1 MTVKK
6 GKHQTFTRN
15 ALLVNLLLSE
25 NILFCV
31 LSKVHWFTNFFF
43 QDTVIKK
50 NKTVKQKSKAGLVA
64 KEK

>member
-15 ALLVNLLLSE
+15 ALFVNLLLSE

-31 LSKVHWFTNFFF
+31 LSKVHWFTIFFSR
-43 QDTVIKK
+43 QGYQQ
-50 NKTVKQKSKAGLVA
+50 NKTVKQKSKVRLVG